1 MMLAPAFTKFN
12 PRAFLQ
18 NDEQNGT
25 TAKVAKV
32 AKVQERLTGSS
43 AALASLATFAAGPAE
58 NQNFDSSTDKW
69 AETQE
74 ERAAIAEHDGGAPR
88 AWSEALARLDPCES
102 PGGVPPRRWLQFLD
116 DCGHFLDQG
125 WAQRC
130 AALGWGPLDLFGCD
144 RERPFGRIDHQ
155 GLLWLLDGNKIVEL
169 HRDKAII
176 EMKTGARQTYRRRP
190 VEVGRVVLAWEL
202 AS

>member
-1 MMLAPAFTKFN
+1 MPIHQRTPGPKPTMSA
-12 PRAFLQ
+12 
-18 NDEQNGT
+18 
-25 TAKVAKV
+25 
-32 AKVQERLTGSS
+32 RLS
-43 AALASLATFAAGPAE
+43 
-58 NQNFDSSTDKW
+58 SST
-69 AETQE
+69 TV
-74 ERAAIAEHDGGAPR
+74 EHPVHGV
-88 AWSEALARLDPCES
+88 RLNPANP
-102 PGGVPPRRWLQFLD
+102 PGDVPPVRWTQFID
-116 DCGHFLDQG
+116 DCGRFLDQG

-176 EMKTGARQTYRRRP
+176 QTKTGARQTYRRRP
-190 VEVGRVVLAWEL
+190 VEVGRIVLAWEL